1 MRGLST
7 MRLLTFSLLFLV
19 FLCFFGVCVSSTSG
33 NGEIVGDTID
43 MRHSSLLS
51 IVDCDAYAIVDVKN
65 PWNKSN
71 TNRYILLPKEN
82 VVPVNLPSGVVLRV
96 PLERSLVFSGVH
108 ASLFEEFNAVNSI
121 AGVCDA
127 RYMYCSAVKEGIATG
142 AVVDC
147 GSSLNIDSER
157 VMLVNPDAVFVLPY
171 ENGGYGKLENMKY
184 PLVECA
190 DYMEKSPLGCAEWMR
205 FYGRLL
211 GKAAESDSLF
221 NEVCSEYERVAGM
234 VEECDEY
241 RPKLLCELKSSS
253 AWYVPGGESTSGV
266 LYKDAGADYLFAD
279 NKVSGSVPLS
289 YEYVLDRAGE
299 ADIWLIKYNRPVDIS
314 LSSLLDEFRGY
325 SHFKPYKEGMIFGCN
340 THDRNIFEDTSFH
353 PEKLLKDLVSL
364 FHPSL
369 LPEYKTEYYEKIH

>member
-1 MRGLST
+1 MHVLST
-7 MRLLTFSLLFLV
+7 MKFLAFSMLSLF
-19 FLCFFGVCVSSTSG
+19 FLFSWSGCASSSSGQDGV
-33 NGEIVGDTID
+33 VGDTIA

-51 IVDCDAYAIVDVKN
+51 IVECDAYTIVDVKD

-71 TNRYILLPKEN
+71 TKRYVLLPKEN
-82 VVPVNLPSGVVLRV
+82 VMPVNLPSGVVLRV

-108 ASLFEEFNAVNSI
+108 ASLFEELGAVCSI

-127 RYMYCSAVKEGIATG
+127 RYMYCSAVRERISVG

-157 VMLVNPDAVFVLPY
+157 VMQVNPDAIFVLPY
-171 ENGGYGKLENMKY
+171 ENGGYGKLENMKF

-190 DYMEKSPLGCAEWMR
+190 DYMEKSPLGCSEWMR

-221 NEVCSEYERVAGM
+221 NEVCSEYERIAGM
-234 VEECDEY
+234 VRECEEY

-279 NKVSGSVPLS
+279 NNVSGSVPLS
-289 YEYVLDRAGE
+289 YEYVLDRAGD
-299 ADIWLIKYNRPVDIS
+299 ADIWLIKYNSPVNIF
-314 LSSLLDEFRGY
+314 LSSLLDDFRGY
-325 SHFKPYKEGMIFGCN
+325 SHFKPFKDGMVYGCN
-340 THDRNIFEDTSFH
+340 AHDRNIFEETSFH
-353 PEKLLKDLVSL
+353 PEKLLKDLVAL
-364 FHPSL
+364 FHPSI
-369 LPEYKTEYYEKIH
+369 LPEYQTVYYEKIH